1 MNYKNTLEKKGIKV
15 SFKDNTEFTERLC
28 HSILKLTTKYKNV
41 KIKEI
46 GDYQTLRANLIKEFN
61 TKQEEIK
68 LKRENIKFLKT
79 MRIKKIDEQEKELN
93 EGYREYIKEYKIK
106 NHVTAKYIPVFN
118 QIAFNPSCFFY
129 TFNPNKM
136 AADMFAYAL
145 TYQFKL
151 NENEE
156 IIEIFNKV
164 KNDDDANIYE
174 FIAYMFVAKVIF
186 NKIDPLIDKVMQ
198 VIDNKVLGE
207 C

>member
-15 SFKDNTEFTERLC
+15 SFQNNTEFTERLC
-28 HSILKLTTKYKNV
+28 DSILNLTTKYKNV

-61 TKQEEIK
+61 TKQENIK
-68 LKRENIKFLKT
+68 LKRENVKFLKI

-93 EGYREYIKEYKIK
+93 ESYREYIKEYKIK
-106 NHVTAKYIPVFN
+106 DQVKGKYIPTFN
-118 QIAFNPSCFFY
+118 QIAFNPDCFFY
-129 TFNPNKM
+129 IFNPDQM

-145 TYQFKL
+145 IYQFKID
-151 NENEE
+151 EDKK

-164 KNDDDANIYE
+164 NDDDIKIYD
-174 FIAYMFVAKVIF
+174 FIADLFVAKVIF
-186 NKIDPLIDKVMQ
+186 NKSDSLIDKVMQ